1 MLPLAE
7 AQRRVLAAL
16 TPLPPETVP
25 LREAAGRILREA
37 VKAPFDLPRFDNSAM
52 DGYAARSADLRTAS
66 SKEPVTLRQA
76 RSLAAGQSR
85 GGRLPPGACARI
97 FTGAPLPPGADAVV
111 MQEDAAMAPGC
122 PESVS
127 FCAPARPGENVR
139 RRGEDAR
146 KGSLLLAAG
155 QRLTAGRIAL
165 LGAIGRRTVRVGRRP
180 RVALLATGSELREAG
195 EPLGPGQI
203 YESNRGALAVLARQ
217 AGALPLLM
225 PLVKD
230 EPKATRRALA
240 RAFAGADLVVTSGGV
255 SVGDLDLVKS
265 AFGELGGQLVF
276 WKVAIRPGK
285 PFVFGLWQG
294 RPLFGLPGSPA
305 SAFVTFLL
313 LVRPALARLQGAAD
327 CALPARPGVLA
338 EPLRN
343 HGDRAHFARVRCDAG
358 QVRLAGAQGSH
369 LFGSLARA
377 NGLVEVPPRTSLAT
391 GAEVAVISWD

>member
-25 LREAAGRILREA
+25 LQEAAGRILREA
-37 VKAPFDLPRFDNSAM
+37 VKAPLDLPRFDNSAM
-52 DGYAARSADLRTAS
+52 DGYAVRSADLRTANP
-66 SKEPVTLRQA
+66 KEPVTLRRA
-76 RSLAAGQSR
+76 RSLAAGEGR
-85 GGRLPPGACARI
+85 GGPLRPGACARI

-111 MQEDAAMAPGC
+111 MQEDAAVAPGR
-122 PESVS
+122 PESIS

-139 RRGEDAR
+139 RRGEDTR
-146 KGSLLLAAG
+146 KGGLLLEVG

-195 EPLGPGQI
+195 KPLGPGQI
-203 YESNRGALAVLARQ
+203 YESNRAALAVLARQ

-230 EPKATRRALA
+230 ESKATRRALA
-240 RAFAGADLVVTSGGV
+240 RAFASADLVVTSGGV

-265 AFGELGGQLVF
+265 AFGEIGGRLAF

-285 PFVFGLWQG
+285 PFVFGLWRE

-338 EPLRN
+338 EPLKN
-343 HGDRAHFARVRCDAG
+343 HGDRAHFARVCCDAG

-369 LFGSLARA
+369 LLGSLARA
-377 NGLVEVPPRTSLAT
+377 NGLVEVPPQTFLAI
-391 GAEVAVISWD
+391 GVEVSVISWD